1 MDFLAAGGRCGAA
14 GGTAHRAGD
23 EAETNRLRAATYG
36 GKLLGSKGFVE
47 EAQTVLRDIDDSELG
62 RPDKDSTP
70 EAGKREGERRWGL
83 AGLE

>member
-1 MDFLAAGGRCGAA
+1 MDSWLRAGGVERWAELLAC
-14 GGTAHRAGD
+14 AGD